1 MGIKG
6 VKVSIPT
13 GLDAKLSLTVSICII
28 TGTLAYYEDTTAVYA
43 KLFFLLRKALLLEA
57 QKPYSSSLDPI
68 TYIPHLWLAVQL
80 SCQDFSTFS
89 LGVYSAEQ
97 IFPITLCISILD

>member
-57 QKPYSSSLDPI
+57 QNPNSSSLDPI
-68 TYIPHLWLAVQL
+68 TYIPHL
-80 SCQDFSTFS
+80 
-89 LGVYSAEQ
+89 
-97 IFPITLCISILD
+97 